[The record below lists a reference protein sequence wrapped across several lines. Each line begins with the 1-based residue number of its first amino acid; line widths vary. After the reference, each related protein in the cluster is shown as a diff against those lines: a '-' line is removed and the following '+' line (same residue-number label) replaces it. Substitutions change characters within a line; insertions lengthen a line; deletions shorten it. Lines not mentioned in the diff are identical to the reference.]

1 MTVSDSSSLATDR
14 SERLSFDL
22 DAAGLLPPL
31 ASAFV
36 HGAQRDLLAPL
47 GFGES
52 EIGEPPLLDRR
63 SLAEALAVA
72 NTSYGHP
79 AGEALAEKLADP
91 QCRVVVT
98 GQQPGLFGGPLYT
111 LTKAAAA
118 TLWAER
124 LEAAGVPALA
134 VFWVS
139 TEDHDFREIA
149 QGHFLTPSGITSL
162 DLGDDPSPLLPVGM
176 RTLGESVTESLGS
189 LAEAVQGER
198 YVRWV
203 ERLSTWYRPEV
214 RFGEAFSRLLVELLG
229 ARCPLLLDA
238 MLPAV
243 KAAQQPFL
251 EQFVARREAIEEAFI
266 ARDRAIEARGFPLQV
281 NPQRGASPLFVLHG
295 QERRRVE
302 WRGDDRFALRGQEPF
317 EESVD
322 WLLELIAENPAAVSA
337 GVMGRS
343 ALQDAILGTT
353 ILLLG
358 PGEISYIPQ
367 VAPVYEVLGIPPP
380 AVMLRPQAM
389 ILPRHQLERLEALG
403 LTLSELL
410 CSSFDIDVFLAK
422 GRGADVVAPV
432 RERILSQLEELK
444 RGALAIDG
452 DLAKPWEKTRQQIEK
467 ALSAFAGR
475 MTASV
480 ARRDQVARS
489 RLEDLSQSV
498 RPGGKLQ
505 ERVVSSAH
513 FPGKFGPALGE
524 ALFSQLGLDPV
535 RLHIITPGE
544 TS

>member
-1 MTVSDSSSLATDR
+1 MTASDSSSSATDR

-36 HGAQRDLLAPL
+36 RGVERDLLAPL
-47 GFGES
+47 GYGEG
-52 EIGEPPLLDRR
+52 EIGQPPTVDRR

-79 AGEALAEKLADP
+79 AGEALAAKLADP
-91 QCRVVVT
+91 QARVVVT

-111 LTKAAAA
+111 LTKAVAA

-124 LEAAGVPALA
+124 LEAAGMAALA

-149 QGHFLTPSGITSL
+149 QSHFLTPSGVTSL

-176 RTLGESVTESLGS
+176 RTLGEPVTKSLGLLQEVAQS
-189 LAEAVQGER
+189 ER
-198 YVRWV
+198 YARWV
-203 ERLSTWYRPEV
+203 EQLTTWYRPEV

-229 ARCPLLLDA
+229 ERCPLLLDA

-243 KAAQQPFL
+243 KTAERPLL
-251 EQFVARREAIEEAFI
+251 EQFVTRREAIEEAFV
-266 ARDRAIEARGFPLQV
+266 ARDREIEARGFPLQV

-302 WRGDDRFALRGQEPF
+302 WRGDERFALRGQQPF

-322 WLLELIAENPAAVSA
+322 WLLELIAENPAVVSA

-343 ALQDAILGTT
+343 ALQDAILGTSV
-353 ILLLG
+353 LLLG

-367 VAPVYEVLGIPPP
+367 VAPIYEVLGIAPP
-380 AVMLRPQAM
+380 AVILRPQAM
-389 ILPRHQLERLEALG
+389 ILPRHQLERLEALD

-410 CSSFDIDVFLAK
+410 SSSFDIDAFLAK
-422 GRGADVVAPV
+422 GHGDDVVAPV
-432 RERILSQLEELK
+432 RERILNDLEELK
-444 RGALAIDG
+444 GKALAIDG

-467 ALSAFAGR
+467 VLTAFSGR
-475 MTASV
+475 VTAAV

-489 RLEDLSQSV
+489 RLEDLRQSV
-498 RPGGKLQ
+498 RPGGTLQ
-505 ERVVSSAH
+505 ERVVSTAH
-513 FPGKFGPALGE
+513 FPGKFGPALTE
-524 ALFSQLGLDPV
+524 ALFSQLGLDPD

-544 TS
+544 NS

>member
-1 MTVSDSSSLATDR
+1 MTASDSSSSATGR
-14 SERLSFDL
+14 SELLSLDL

-36 HGAQRDLLAPL
+36 RGAEKDLLAPL
-47 GFGES
+47 RYGEG
-52 EIGEPPLLDRR
+52 EIGEPPPLDRR

-91 QCRVVVT
+91 RSRVVVT

-111 LTKAAAA
+111 LTKAVAA

-124 LEAAGVPALA
+124 LEATGVPALA

-149 QGHFLTPSGITSL
+149 QSHFLTPAGVTSL
-162 DLGDDPSPLLPVGM
+162 DLGDDLSPLLPVGM
-176 RTLGESVTESLGS
+176 RTLGESVSESLGS

-198 YVRWV
+198 YARWV
-203 ERLSTWYRPEV
+203 ERLSTWYRPEA

-229 ARCPLLLDA
+229 ERCPLLLDA

-243 KAAQQPFL
+243 KVAQQPLL
-251 EQFVARREAIEEAFI
+251 EQFVARRAAIEEAFV
-266 ARDRAIEARGFPLQV
+266 ARDGQIEARGFSLQV

-322 WLLELIAENPAAVSA
+322 WLLELIAENPATVSA

-343 ALQDAILGTT
+343 VLQDANLGTT
-353 ILLLG
+353 VLLLG

-367 VAPVYEVLGIPPP
+367 VAPVYEVLGIPAPT
-380 AVMLRPQAM
+380 VVLRPQAM
-389 ILPRHQLERLEALG
+389 ILPRYQLERLESLG
-403 LTLSELL
+403 LTLAELL
-410 CSSFDIDVFLAK
+410 SPSFDIDVFLAK
-422 GRGADVVAPV
+422 GRGADVVAPI
-432 RERILSQLEELK
+432 REQILRQIEELRK
-444 RGALAIDG
+444 AALAIDG

-467 ALSAFAGR
+467 ALSAFSGR
-475 MTASV
+475 LTASV

-489 RLEDLSQSV
+489 RLEDLRQSAC
-498 RPGGKLQ
+498 PGGKLQ

-513 FPGKFGPALGE
+513 FPGKFGPALSE
-524 ALFSQLGLDPV
+524 ALFSQLGLDPA